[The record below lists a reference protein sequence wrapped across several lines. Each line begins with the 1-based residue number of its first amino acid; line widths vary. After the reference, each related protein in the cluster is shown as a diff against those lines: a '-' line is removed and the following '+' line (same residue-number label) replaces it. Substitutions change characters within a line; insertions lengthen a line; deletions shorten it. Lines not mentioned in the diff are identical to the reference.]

1 MYLLDTNICIYI
13 IKKKP
18 VEVIKRFQKLPPG
31 QVAISSITLS
41 ELNFGVEKSNFPEK
55 NRDALE
61 KFLIPLEIV
70 NYGYDASS
78 VYGRIRKHLE
88 SKGTPIGSLDTL
100 IAAHA
105 ISINSILETNNE
117 KEFCRVPDLVIEN
130 WINKR

>member
-18 VEVIKRFQKLPPG
+18 IEVIKRFQKLPPG
-31 QVAISSITLS
+31 QVAISAITLS
-41 ELNFGVEKSNFPEK
+41 ELQFGIEKSNFPEK

-70 NYGYDASS
+70 NYDSEASI

-105 ISINSILETNNE
+105 ISINSILVTNNE
-117 KEFCRVPDLVIEN
+117 KEFRRVPDLIIEN
-130 WINKR
+130 WIN

>member
-18 VEVIKRFQKLPPG
+18 IEVIKRFQKILPG

-41 ELNFGVEKSNFPEK
+41 ELQFGIEKSNFPGK

-61 KFLIPLEIV
+61 KFLIPLEIIS
-70 NYGYDASS
+70 YDSEASI

-105 ISINSILETNNE
+105 ISINSILVTNNE

-130 WINKR
+130 WIS

>member
-18 VEVIKRFQKLPPG
+18 VQVIKRFQKLFPG

-61 KFLIPLEIV
+61 KFLVSLEIL
-70 NYGYDASS
+70 NYDSNASS
-78 VYGRIRKHLE
+78 VYGKIRKHLA
-88 SKGTPIGSLDTL
+88 SQGTPIGSLDTL

-105 ISINSILETNNE
+105 ISINAILVTNNE
-117 KEFCRVPDLVIEN
+117 KEFCRVPDLALEN
-130 WINKR
+130 WVK

>member
-1 MYLLDTNICIYI
+1 MYLLDTDICIYI

-18 VEVIKRFQKLPPG
+18 IRTINRFQKLPPG

-41 ELNFGVEKSNFPEK
+41 ELQFGVEKSKFPEK
-55 NRDALE
+55 NRDALA

-70 NYGYDASS
+70 NYDSRASN
-78 VYGRIRKHLE
+78 VYGRIRNYLE

-105 ISINSILETNNE
+105 ISLHSILVTNNDR
-117 KEFCRVPDLVIEN
+117 EFRRVPDLVIEN
-130 WINKR
+130 WTR

>member
-18 VEVIKRFQKLPPG
+18 VRAIHRFDELLPG

-41 ELNFGVEKSNFPEK
+41 ELLFGVENSHFPEK
-55 NRDALE
+55 NRRALE
-61 KFLIPLEIV
+61 QFLIPLEIID
-70 NYGYDASS
+70 YGYSASLI
-78 VYGRIRKHLE
+78 YGRIRRYLE
-88 SKGTPIGSLDTL
+88 SRGMPIGSLDTL

-105 ISINSILETNNE
+105 ISTCSILVTNNE

-130 WINKR
+130 WSK